1 MTSLKLDRQLRRTSR
16 CLTNAWPRRSIEA
29 GRASRGAQ
37 RRAASAIEFKT
48 NANVADGKVEG
59 RAEFFPHLG
68 NLGHRRPGSRR
79 GVFLRC
85 RDAGRSA
92 ETGLCGSPVW
102 DGVNNG
108 ASEAPFS
115 ASRSASTTASTPIAA
130 SSVRMG
136 TRADMR
142 GRDDLRGAII
152 QPQSCRNPVSG
163 HSCHDVQPTRAWPR
177 AASASFGHRQVRLSG
192 DYFRRSR
199 ASLSPSKTSSRIVH
213 LTALLTSGDQGPPER
228 GCDHPEAPGR

>member
-1 MTSLKLDRQLRRTSR
+1 M
-16 CLTNAWPRRSIEA
+16 P
-29 GRASRGAQ
+29 
-37 RRAASAIEFKT
+37 
-48 NANVADGKVEG
+48 G
-59 RAEFFPHLG
+59 RAEALRPGAPVGERNGGQLLRSSSKPTPTLQTAKSRDARNFSPHLG

-79 GVFLRC
+79 RVSLRC